1 MSRNPAGKQC
11 DCGRAA
17 VGFTL
22 GGWIC
27 ERCQRI
33 EARLYS
39 SGGGEMTRLLALK
52 GAKPGRKKIPLDTS
66 EADGVE

>member
-1 MSRNPAGKQC
+1 MNRDPAGRQC
-11 DCGRAA
+11 DCGRPA
-17 VGFTL
+17 VGFAL

-39 SGGGEMTRLLALK
+39 SGGGDMARLLALK
-52 GAKPGRKKIPLDTS
+52 GAKPGRKKFPLDTGA
-66 EADGVE
+66 EGGVV